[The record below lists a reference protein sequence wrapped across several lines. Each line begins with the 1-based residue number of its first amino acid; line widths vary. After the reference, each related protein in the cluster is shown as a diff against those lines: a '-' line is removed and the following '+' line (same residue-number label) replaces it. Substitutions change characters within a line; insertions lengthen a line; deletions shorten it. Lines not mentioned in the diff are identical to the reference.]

1 MTIHANETCTVTY
14 VNGVTGETID
24 TAEVAYAAVIPAP
37 GTAPDVEGYEFKE
50 WFIPEMYTNPVMSRF
65 CTWPWAMLP

>member
-1 MTIHANETCTVTY
+1 MRTKPGTVTY

-50 WFIPEMYTNPVMSRF
+50 WVYS
-65 CTWPWAMLP
+65 